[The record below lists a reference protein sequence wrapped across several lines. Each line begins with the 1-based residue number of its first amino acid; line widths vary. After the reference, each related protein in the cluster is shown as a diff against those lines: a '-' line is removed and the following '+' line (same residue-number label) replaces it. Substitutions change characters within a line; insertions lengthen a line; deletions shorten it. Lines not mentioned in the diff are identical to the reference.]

1 MKKRIISLGT
11 FLLLAGSLLAQI
23 PFAYTVKGE
32 LSDSAFHGKEIAI
45 ICGDDRREMAKTVVN
60 GCNFEFSGAEDSVRY
75 CYVWAGREYG
85 EFILEPGTIWLDMK
99 THRFP
104 TGTSLNEA
112 LGEYN
117 RLQDRAYAITDSIYR
132 SVIHEGMSREER
144 IEALSTHT
152 FEGERIHYRMYKPF
166 ILKHTNDEVGAVAVE
181 NLLMLGATPEML
193 DDLYPHLGE
202 WILSRPYIQTTIA
215 FVEASRNM
223 APGKPFIDFEA
234 EDLQGKKI
242 HFSDFVGKGKY
253 VLVDFAASWCGP
265 CREEMANLKEV
276 YEAYEGEKFDILTV
290 AVENDSEASRK
301 MFHDC
306 GVNWNTMLNAG
317 EVPAKLYGF
326 RGIPRIMLFAP
337 DGTIVANKLRGDD
350 VWVELRKLNLKENNR
365 TYMH

>member
-117 RLQDRAYAITDSIYR
+117 RLQGRAYAITDSIYR

-144 IEALSTHT
+144 IEVLSTHT

-202 WILSRPYIQTTIA
+202 WILSRPYIQTSIA

-234 EDLQGKKI
+234 EDLQG
-242 HFSDFVGKGKY
+242 
-253 VLVDFAASWCGP
+253 
-265 CREEMANLKEV
+265 EV